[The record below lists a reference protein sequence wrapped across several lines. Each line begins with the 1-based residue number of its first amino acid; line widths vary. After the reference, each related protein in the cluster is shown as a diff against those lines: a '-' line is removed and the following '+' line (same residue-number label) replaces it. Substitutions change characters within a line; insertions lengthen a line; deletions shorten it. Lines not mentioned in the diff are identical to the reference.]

1 MDADVDILG
10 EIATFK
16 AVYYVQPNKVASDE
30 KLDSFYFAK
39 NE

>member
-1 MDADVDILG
+1 MDVLG

-16 AVYYVQPNKVASDE
+16 AVHYVQPNKVASDE
-30 KLDSFYFAK
+30 KLNSFYFVK